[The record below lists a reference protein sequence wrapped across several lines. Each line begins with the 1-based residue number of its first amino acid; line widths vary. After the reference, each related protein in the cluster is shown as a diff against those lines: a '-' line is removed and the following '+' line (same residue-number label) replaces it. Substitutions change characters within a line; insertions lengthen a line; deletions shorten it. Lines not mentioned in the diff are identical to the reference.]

1 MIPKL
6 LFNALVFIAVLY
18 GNEVY
23 GQPAVVDSGMN
34 KVTKFLLNLK
44 PNALKAMDKQYAK
57 MEKKLTKQ
65 SSDYLARLEKH
76 EEKMKK
82 KLAKTDSTK
91 AEQTFGDIKQR
102 YTALRNKLT
111 QSGNK
116 IQKISHYI
124 PGLDSIS
131 TATKYLSQVATS
143 IPNYP
148 TGNIQLLQQLN
159 GNVAGVRQQMQNATD
174 IKQLLR
180 QRETDLKQQL
190 MNTVVSKEL
199 DVMNKEVYYY
209 QQQLNQYREI
219 FNDPDKL
226 TQQVLGVLR
235 ETPVFQ
241 SFMSRFSILAQLF
254 PMPANMGTAQAL
266 AGLQTNAAV
275 QQQLTQQMGGVG
287 GGMNPQAMMQQQMQG
302 AQTELDQLKN
312 KVSQMGSNSSD
323 IEMPNFTPNSQKT
336 KSFLKRIEYGLN
348 IQSQK
353 TVYLLPTTSDIA
365 LTIGYKLSDKATIGV
380 GGSYKL
386 GWGKSINNISLS
398 NQGMGLR
405 TYTDIKLKGSIWITG
420 GYEQNWLPQLAT
432 ILDSANV
439 HPSGWGNG
447 WQSSGLIGLT
457 KKMKIGKQT
466 SNMQV
471 LWDFLSYSQIPRT
484 TAFKFR
490 IGYTF

>member
-1 MIPKL
+1 M
-6 LFNALVFIAVLY
+6 
-18 GNEVY
+18 
-23 GQPAVVDSGMN
+23 
-34 KVTKFLLNLK
+34 LLN
-44 PNALKAMDKQYAK
+44 M
-57 MEKKLTKQ
+57 
-65 SSDYLARLEKH
+65 
-76 EEKMKK
+76 
-82 KLAKTDSTK
+82 
-91 AEQTFGDIKQR
+91 
-102 YTALRNKLT
+102 
-111 QSGNK
+111 
-116 IQKISHYI
+116 
-124 PGLDSIS
+124 
-131 TATKYLSQVATS
+131 
-143 IPNYP
+143 
-148 TGNIQLLQQLN
+148 
-159 GNVAGVRQQMQNATD
+159 
-174 IKQLLR
+174 
-180 QRETDLKQQL
+180 
-190 MNTVVSKEL
+190 
-199 DVMNKEVYYY
+199 
-209 QQQLNQYREI
+209 NQYREM

-254 PMPANMGTAQAL
+254 PMPANVGTTQGL
-266 AGLQTNAAV
+266 TGLQTRTSL
-275 QQQLTQQMGGVG
+275 QQLMTAQIGTGAG
-287 GGMNPQAMMQQQMQG
+287 GGAGATQVDPQQYLQQQMQAGG
-302 AQTELDQLKN
+302 AQ
-312 KVSQMGSNSSD
+312 VSQFKDKLSQQLGGGNSTGD
-323 IEMPNFTPNSQKT
+323 MEMPNFTPNTQKT

-365 LTIGYKLSDKATIGV
+365 LTVGYKLSDKATIGI

-386 GWGKSINNISLS
+386 GWGNSINNISMS

-405 TYTDIKLKGSIWITG
+405 AYTDIKLKGSIWITG

-447 WQSSGLIGLT
+447 WQASGLLGLT